1 MTPWISKGQRGEIK
15 QNKKSKQTFYQI
27 PFGSFLNILQRK
39 CIEAGIEVKLV
50 DEAWTS
56 KTSILS
62 DDVNL
67 SQSRL
72 STGKTGYRGVRIK
85 NKSHR
90 GLYLY

>member
-1 MTPWISKGQRGEIK
+1 M
-15 QNKKSKQTFYQI
+15 
-27 PFGSFLNILQRK
+27 FGSFLNILQRK

-90 GLYLY
+90 GLYLDKVFKVVYNADLGAAANHIRLIYQNV